1 MNKYFLHF
9 ATHAEKNILVFQE
22 NKSFGNN
29 GAKNQKYCVFLIV
42 LNLPQAVYPVRSYRN
57 LTIFAPFES
66 SQSQLSGNLHF
77 IKIRCDL
84 DK

>member
-1 MNKYFLHF
+1 MNKYYF
-9 ATHAEKNILVFQE
+9 ATLAKKVFQE

-29 GAKNQKYCVFLIV
+29 GAKNQIAPFFEIAV
-42 LNLPQAVYPVRSYRN
+42 NLPQAVYPVRSYRN
-57 LTIFAPFES
+57 LSIFAPFES